1 MRQHLSPDESSE
13 HSRLLN
19 DFVAAQERYKSLLP
33 RVAVAAG
40 REQPA
45 AAPGEQFLL
54 LVQEAD
60 RERILAREALY
71 NFRETH
77 GIP

>member
-1 MRQHLSPDESSE
+1 MDLNPDESQE

-45 AAPGEQFLL
+45 SAPGEQFLL
-54 LVQEAD
+54 LAQEAD
-60 RERILAREALY
+60 RDRLLAREALY
-71 NFRETH
+71 RFRESH
-77 GIP
+77 GIPQ